1 MSSKAPPLPDLSK
14 NGAMKKRGQLALII
28 GMVGIIAVLIIP
40 LPTFMLD
47 LLITVNVTA
56 SILIMMATL
65 AAASPLELSTFPS
78 ILLFTALMRLSLN
91 VASTRLILLK
101 GEAGSVIRA
110 FGDFVVGGNYAV
122 GIVIFLVLIVIQ
134 FAVIT
139 KGQNRIA
146 EVAARFTLD
155 AMPGK
160 QMAIDADLNA
170 GILSNE
176 EAKQRRQEISREAE
190 FYGAMDGAGKF
201 VRGDAIAGII
211 ITAINIIGG
220 ILIGTLMRDMDA
232 GDAASKYTILT
243 IGDGLVSQIPGLI
256 IAVSSGILTTKAA
269 SKDDLAEEMAGQV
282 LGQTSTVRMAG
293 VVMAGLGMVPGLP
306 TVPFMILGGALLI
319 ASARGSQ
326 AEKEA
331 QERDEAQEGEPE
343 EVDEEQR
350 IEDLLHVDRLG
361 IEIGYRLISIVD
373 PGRHGGLLEHIAS
386 LRRQFV
392 SQLGLVVPPIRVK
405 DNIQLGPNTYRILLM
420 GQEIASGEVHS
431 GQYLAMDP
439 TGSAPAIEGKETV
452 EPAFG
457 LPARWITEGQKEH
470 AEMLGYTVIEAPSVL
485 VTHLTEVLRSVSHEL
500 LSREDV
506 QALLEN
512 AKKAAP
518 TVVDEVVPGV
528 LSTSQVQRVL
538 ADLLKERVS
547 VRNLPLILE
556 SLGDAAAETKEHRHL
571 VESVR
576 SRVARAIVEPYLD
589 AQSILHVA
597 TVEPQLEQQLLAAVT
612 GNGQADVL
620 AQGALGQFVD
630 RTAQVLAELVQRG
643 QQPVLVTRAALR
655 PFLAEAVVGAV
666 PGSAVLSYQEIA
678 AQKEIDVVAQVN
690 LQEATV

>member
-78 ILLFTALMRLSLN
+78 ILLLATLLRLALN
-91 VASTRLILLK
+91 VASTRVVLLN
-101 GEAGSVIRA
+101 GHAGPGAACNVIQA
-110 FGDFVVGGNYAV
+110 FGDFVDRRQLRGRSRGVRHLRSIIKFV
-122 GIVIFLVLIVIQ
+122 
-134 FAVIT
+134 VIT
-139 KGQNRIA
+139 KGAGRIA
-146 EVAARFTLD
+146 EVSARFTLD

-170 GILSNE
+170 GLIGHE
-176 EAKQRRQEISREAE
+176 DARKRRQDDLEQEAD
-190 FYGAMDGAGKF
+190 FYGAMDGASKF
-201 VRGDAIAGII
+201 VRGDAVA
-211 ITAINIIGG
+211 G
-220 ILIGTLMRDMDA
+220 ILITDRSTSS
-232 GDAASKYTILT
+232 AASSSGRMQHDLSFRRCGADLYAPDDRGRPRLADPRPHHRCLFGHPYDEGREQGRPRR
-243 IGDGLVSQIPGLI
+243 GDGGPGPRPDQHRPD
-256 IAVSSGILTTKAA
+256 G
-269 SKDDLAEEMAGQV
+269 GRRH
-282 LGQTSTVRMAG
+282 GRPRHG
-293 VVMAGLGMVPGLP
+293 PRLP

-589 AQSILHVA
+589 AQSILPRRHRRA
-597 TVEPQLEQQLLAAVT
+597 AARAAASGRRHRQWTGRCAGAGCAGTVRRPNST
-612 GNGQADVL
+612 GA
-620 AQGALGQFVD
+620 
-630 RTAQVLAELVQRG
+630 RG
-643 QQPVLVTRAALR
+643 TRAAR
-655 PFLAEAVVGAV
+655 
-666 PGSAVLSYQEIA
+666 SAARSGHARSA
-678 AQKEIDVVAQVN
+678 AA
-690 LQEATV
+690 LPRRSRRWCRAG